1 MAAFPAMHN
10 FYRSSALSVD
20 THQNYFEEDEGS
32 ILDEN
37 ILDHSALD
45 SGLEMSPHMNGSRRD
60 SFAVSS
66 ALFSPKADEW
76 QHVDMQQQHQPMAS
90 NNPFVDQNNN
100 NNHHNNNNPF
110 MRIDSQQ
117 SSYGG
122 HQSQGWPVSNNSGM
136 STPMQ
141 GGHDGLPAEFE
152 VNAPLFHRPMQ
163 TPFSNPGNQQL
174 PLFSSANTANGSIP
188 TSPQKEWS
196 VADAMDHRAM
206 PKRMRPHSPALR
218 SHPEMTRRGD
228 GIRKKNARFDIPAE
242 RNLTNIDHLIGQ
254 STDEQEI
261 KELKQQKRLLR
272 NRQAALDSRQ
282 RKKQHTE
289 RLEDEKKH
297 YTALINDLEEDLAEA
312 KLALDE
318 WARKEQ
324 QYQQYIENMQLE
336 KEEMVR
342 NHTIDTGDLRKKVS
356 VLTEH
361 VQHLES
367 TAMSAVPSS
376 NGFSADYADIDSITM
391 DSAWD
396 NISFLNDYSIEHEV
410 KVESQALVP
419 VKKVENSLLSE
430 PEKPAA
436 QGLLLMLLLV
446 GAFVASKGSSPS
458 VPQVSDDVRV
468 ASATLLEDIFNDA
481 GVPHAASGVAEAA
494 APLPSVNTWSNS
506 VPSMGGNEMLGVTQ
520 SVLGD
525 LSDTLAQPTEEQN
538 NEQLFSMSAAQYNG
552 LTSQD
557 FLQNAPQRSTSQ
569 GRRNLGETL
578 AAMRS
583 NSKKSAAEVYTRS
596 LLWDQVPS
604 EVVRNFAK
612 LVSECNTRNL
622 DEDCS
627 TAGG

>member
-1 MAAFPAMHN
+1 MATFPMHEY
-10 FYRSSALSVD
+10 YRQSSLTVD
-20 THQNYFEEDEGS
+20 THSQNYFEEDEGS

-45 SGLEMSPHMNGSRRD
+45 SGLEMSPPMDGSRRD
-60 SFAVSS
+60 SSFAVSS
-66 ALFSPKADEW
+66 TLFSPKTDDW
-76 QHVDMQQQHQPMAS
+76 QHVDMQPMSS
-90 NNPFVDQNNN
+90 NNPFVE
-100 NNHHNNNNPF
+100 HSNNPF
-110 MRIDSQQ
+110 MRIDSTQ
-117 SSYGG
+117 SASYG
-122 HQSQGWPVSNNSGM
+122 HQGNGWAMSNNSGM

-141 GGHDGLPAEFE
+141 IHDGLPSEFE
-152 VNAPLFHRPMQ
+152 VAAPIFQRPMQNQ
-163 TPFSNPGNQQL
+163 TPFSNPNSHPL
-174 PLFSSANTANGSIP
+174 PLFPSANPSSGS
-188 TSPQKEWS
+188 SPQKEWS
-196 VADAMDHRAM
+196 VAEAMDHRSM
-206 PKRMRPHSPALR
+206 PKRMRVNSPTLR
-218 SHPEMTRRGD
+218 SQHDMSRRGD

-242 RNLTNIDHLIGQ
+242 RNLTNIDQLIAQ

-318 WARKEQ
+318 MRRKEQ
-324 QYQQYIENMQLE
+324 QYQQYIETMQLE

-342 NHTIDTGDLRKKVS
+342 NHTIESGELRKKVS
-356 VLTEH
+356 VLTDH
-361 VQHLES
+361 MQRMES

-376 NGFSADYADIDSITM
+376 TGFSADYSDIDSLTM
-391 DSAWD
+391 DGAWD
-396 NISFLNDYSIEHEV
+396 NISFLNDYGIENEI
-410 KVESQALVP
+410 
-419 VKKVENSLLSE
+419 KVENSLVPAKKVDTSLLSE

-446 GAFVASKGSSPS
+446 GAFVASKGTSPS
-458 VPQVSDDVRV
+458 IPRMSDDVRA
-468 ASATLLEDIFNDA
+468 ASASLLEDVFKDA
-481 GVPHAASGVAEAA
+481 GVQQSASGISEAI
-494 APLPSVNTWSNS
+494 APLPSGSSWSSAPSNS
-506 VPSMGGNEMLGVTQ
+506 LGGNNMVGVISST
-520 SVLGD
+520 LGD
-525 LSDTLAQPTEEQN
+525 LTDSLAQPTEEQT
-538 NEQLFSMSAAQYNG
+538 NEQLFSLSAAQYNG

-557 FLQNAPQRSTSQ
+557 FLQQTPPRSTSQ
-569 GRRNLGETL
+569 GRRNLGDTL

-612 LVSECNTRNL
+612 LVSECNSRSGQ
-622 DEDCS
+622 EECE
-627 TAGG
+627 AVG